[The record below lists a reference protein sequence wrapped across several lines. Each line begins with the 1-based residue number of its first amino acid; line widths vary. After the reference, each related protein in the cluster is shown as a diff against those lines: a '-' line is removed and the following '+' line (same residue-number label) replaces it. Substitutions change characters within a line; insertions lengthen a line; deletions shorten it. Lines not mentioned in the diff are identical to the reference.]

1 MTKTKHLTKIL
12 QQPQVYKSNP
22 KGFNIK
28 TILKKTYRSDIHL
41 SLHDCSSHT
50 WYKANYYYY
59 YYEIKSSKNHILVL
73 KQCL

>member
-28 TILKKTYRSDIHL
+28 TILKKTFRSDIHL
-41 SLHDCSSHT
+41 SMIVL
-50 WYKANYYYY
+50 
-59 YYEIKSSKNHILVL
+59 HILDIRQTIVIMKLNNL
-73 KQCL
+73 KITSWC

>member
-41 SLHDCSSHT
+41 SMIVL
-50 WYKANYYYY
+50 
-59 YYEIKSSKNHILVL
+59 HILDIRQTIVIMKLNNL
-73 KQCL
+73 KITSWC

>member
-22 KGFNIK
+22 KGFNIT

-41 SLHDCSSHT
+41 SMIVL
-50 WYKANYYYY
+50 
-59 YYEIKSSKNHILVL
+59 HILDIRQTIIIMKLNL
-73 KQCL
+73 KITSWC

>member
-12 QQPQVYKSNP
+12 QQPRTQVYKSNP

-41 SLHDCSSHT
+41 SMIVL
-50 WYKANYYYY
+50 
-59 YYEIKSSKNHILVL
+59 HILDIRQTIVIMKLNHL
-73 KQCL
+73 KITSWC